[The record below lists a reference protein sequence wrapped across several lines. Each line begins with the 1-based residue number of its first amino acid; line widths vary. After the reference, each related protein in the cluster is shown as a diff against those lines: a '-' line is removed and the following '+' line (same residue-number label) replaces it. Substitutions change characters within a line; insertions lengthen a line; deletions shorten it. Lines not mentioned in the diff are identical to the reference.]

1 MLVIESKALC
11 HAVSLTVHSNIVN
24 ALMLVHIY
32 WSFFFFLQFLYF
44 HFAFDTQKIELNSDH
59 CQSTEKSSSCMVRHH

>member
-1 MLVIESKALC
+1 MLVIKSKALC

-32 WSFFFFLQFLYF
+32 WSFLAIFVLSLCF
-44 HFAFDTQKIELNSDH
+44 
-59 CQSTEKSSSCMVRHH
+59 